1 MACIFIQNS
10 INCDTDNEL
19 VKKFDQ
25 FGEQMV
31 NFILIYSKFQV
42 KFQVIL
48 FNSVLK
54 IIKFTGY
61 NWI

>member
-1 MACIFIQNS
+1 MACFFIQNL
-10 INCDTDNEL
+10 INCDTEIEL

-42 KFQVIL
+42 NHFL

-61 NWI
+61 N

>member
-1 MACIFIQNS
+1 MACIFIQNL
-10 INCDTDNEL
+10 INCDTEIEL
-19 VKKFDQ
+19 VKKLDQ

-42 KFQVIL
+42 NHFL
-48 FNSVLK
+48 FNSLLK

-61 NWI
+61 NRI